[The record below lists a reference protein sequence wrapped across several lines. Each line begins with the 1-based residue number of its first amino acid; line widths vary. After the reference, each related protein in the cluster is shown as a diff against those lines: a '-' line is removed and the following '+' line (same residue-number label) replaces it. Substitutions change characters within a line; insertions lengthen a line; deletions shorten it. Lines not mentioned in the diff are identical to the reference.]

1 MRYNSKPETT
11 QALLDYDD
19 ALNMMKEIAGNI
31 PVFQPHQLKALRSG
45 RVGMQDPNLSNAPKI
60 EIDSMSQ
67 LEERRSIVIGGARA
81 GMNFALQ
88 GSLTGRLISPR
99 ADVLDFMNIEN
110 RVNSEASMRHNI
122 DWMLE
127 NRLEENRD
135 QSWLLDDAPNK
146 RRILSDAEKRA
157 RKAKQKAVRAARRK
171 SR

>member
-11 QALLDYDD
+11 QALLDYDS
-19 ALNMMKEIAGNI
+19 ALSMVKEIAGNI
-31 PVFQPHQLKALRSG
+31 PVFQPHQLEALRSG
-45 RVGMQDPNLSNAPKI
+45 GLPMKDPNAPKI

-67 LEERRSIVIGGARA
+67 LEERRSIIIGGARA

-99 ADVLDFMNIEN
+99 ADVLDFIDIEN

-135 QSWLLDDAPNK
+135 QSRLLSDAPNK
-146 RRILSDAEKRA
+146 RRSLSDAEKRA